1 MNISTRPDR
10 NAVSGP
16 SRDATDV
23 EVAAIKVPVVSCKT
37 AFSCL
42 DRVCGIDGKR
52 MKTAL
57 RWVEDIDERVLP
69 LDEFFVAYRKT
80 ALQPGEILKSIVI
93 PRPQPG
99 SQTRRRGAAC

>member
-1 MNISTRPDR
+1 MSGSSAVQSTIRRSIRARSSNGRSNSMRPDR

-23 EVAAIKVPVVSCKT
+23 EVAAIKVPVISCKT

-42 DRVCGIDGKR
+42 DRVCAIDGKR

-69 LDEFFVAYRKT
+69 LDRLMAIAENSG
-80 ALQPGEILKSIVI
+80 LHL
-93 PRPQPG
+93 
-99 SQTRRRGAAC
+99 RR